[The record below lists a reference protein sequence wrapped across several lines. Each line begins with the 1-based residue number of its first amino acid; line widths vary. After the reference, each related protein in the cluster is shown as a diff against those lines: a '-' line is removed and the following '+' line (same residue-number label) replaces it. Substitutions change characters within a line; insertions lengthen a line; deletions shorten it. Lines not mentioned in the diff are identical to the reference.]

1 MQYIQLENLRTPSLY
16 RIFVIEKGSL
26 NVSISILSRLYTDCR
41 GSGNSKDKKKKKS
54 NLKIKKQ
61 FRVDSCEQF
70 QSTESLIS
78 LHSSNVLF

>member
-1 MQYIQLENLRTPSLY
+1 MSAFPYYHVCILIAVAVGIQK
-16 RIFVIEKGSL
+16 I
-26 NVSISILSRLYTDCR
+26 
-41 GSGNSKDKKKKKS
+41 KKKKS

>member
-1 MQYIQLENLRTPSLY
+1 MSAFPYYHVCILIAIAVGIQK
-16 RIFVIEKGSL
+16 I
-26 NVSISILSRLYTDCR
+26 
-41 GSGNSKDKKKKKS
+41 KKKS